1 MQTDEWMAYSCSS
14 YFSDQISYITLF
26 ISSYSL
32 GDMNFVRFDSQK
44 KKNFVRFA
52 KELNRRR
59 DTGWYRAGPEQWIA
73 ACRTLGSE
81 QVGGN
86 TG

>member
-32 GDMNFVRFDSQK
+32 GDM
-44 KKNFVRFA
+44 NFVRFA